1 MMSNRYD
8 DYKFVTRDEVDKLGI
23 SGLIGTPML
32 RAYMHGFFMDAK
44 LHREAKT
51 LSEPFA
57 YEECVMPPL
66 LTRCD
71 LLCLGVGGSG
81 VVEPVGA
88 VVVMGDWSM
97 TWHAMT
103 RLAEWAMW

>member
-1 MMSNRYD
+1 MRNHCRYD

-23 SGLIGTPML
+23 TGLIGTPML

-57 YEECVMPPL
+57 YEECVMFLHKRDAL
-66 LTRCD
+66 LV
-71 LLCLGVGGSG
+71 CLRDS
-81 VVEPVGA
+81 
-88 VVVMGDWSM
+88 
-97 TWHAMT
+97 
-103 RLAEWAMW
+103 